1 MSDRLVLPDNIECG
15 GAGVALEVIRQ
26 AALYARVS
34 KEELIT
40 KGMSLADQEK
50 RLRGFCISRDWPVIE
65 LYRDDGASGKTLDRP
80 ALQQLK
86 DDAEV
91 KRFDAVCVL
100 KLDRLTRSVRDLGN
114 LLDFFEKHSIALIS
128 LNESF
133 DATTA
138 AGKLMMNLLG
148 SVAQWEREAISER
161 TISALRYRRNEGL
174 VYSGQIPYG
183 FVRVGMTKRLEPVER
198 ELAVVKRIY
207 VLRAEGHT
215 LRAIADALN
224 TDRIK
229 TKKGRTWAPEQ
240 IRYMLGNELYVPY
253 LGDGAVHAWIR

>member
-1 MSDRLVLPDNIECG
+1 M
-15 GAGVALEVIRQ
+15 ALDVMRQ

-34 KEELIT
+34 KEEQVT

-65 LYRDDGASGKTLDRP
+65 LYRDDGESGKTLDRP

-86 DDAEV
+86 DDAEAR
-91 KRFDAVCVL
+91 RFDAVCVL

-114 LLDFFEKHSIALIS
+114 LLDFFGKHGIALIS

-174 VYSGQIPYG
+174 VYSGQIPFG
-183 FVRVGMTKRLEPVER
+183 FVRVGTTKRLEPVER
-198 ELAVVKRIY
+198 ELAVVNRIY
-207 VLRAEGHT
+207 ELRAEGRT
-215 LRAIADALN
+215 LRDIADVLN

-229 TKKGRTWAPEQ
+229 TKKGRKWAPEQ
-240 IRYMLGNELYVPY
+240 IRYMLANEVYQPF
-253 LGDGAVHAWIR
+253 LGEAKSHE